1 MVALLGT
8 ALLLSGCAS
17 GGSGGGGADYSGNRA
32 LTSSADIRS
41 PASER
46 VVDGVVEMVLGD
58 QLLSSFDEAA
68 RRPIKAVR
76 DGQPLYAYLRA
87 NRPLGELAHPAD
99 PYGRMAFSAYPHLFI
114 QIGDT
119 QSLRIINTCY
129 VTLTPAEARATD
141 LVVPLAPLTNR
152 VGELPSDCWLET
164 VTRADPVRQTF
175 EVRLAGFPGKFESWL
190 PVPDLLAVQP
200 VEIDLSKGVNAY
212 GAMLR
217 AEPVKAP
224 VLASR
229 APAAGARGNASAS
242 AAHSGGALSE
252 QGRAARE
259 LAPAD
264 DGTGAARAARR
275 AEAGS
280 AAAGQSAA
288 GAGGAS
294 VTAPAG
300 AAATTAAAA
309 ASVTAG
315 AASGAASAVSG
326 RAREASA
333 PEARVD
339 GRNAIVSIADRR
351 GEGREVEATVRET
364 REDRT
369 ASPST
374 SAGAQAAASP
384 ASRIASLPAGAR
396 LTALTPLLPAARQSV
411 GTNRMATQ
419 LQSMT
424 STLLGREPS
433 ETYFID
439 RRWQA
444 RQERGQRSAQQV
456 MRAVAIFK
464 GEECSWQ
471 SLLVSR
477 KPGAGTLSDVA
488 ADGDEVVIPC
498 PFLRPEN

>member
-1 MVALLGT
+1 M
-8 ALLLSGCAS
+8 
-17 GGSGGGGADYSGNRA
+17 
-32 LTSSADIRS
+32 
-41 PASER
+41 
-46 VVDGVVEMVLGD
+46 
-58 QLLSSFDEAA
+58 
-68 RRPIKAVR
+68 
-76 DGQPLYAYLRA
+76 
-87 NRPLGELAHPAD
+87 
-99 PYGRMAFSAYPHLFI
+99 
-114 QIGDT
+114 
-119 QSLRIINTCY
+119 
-129 VTLTPAEARATD
+129 
-141 LVVPLAPLTNR
+141 
-152 VGELPSDCWLET
+152 
-164 VTRADPVRQTF
+164 
-175 EVRLAGFPGKFESWL
+175 
-190 PVPDLLAVQP
+190 
-200 VEIDLSKGVNAY
+200 
-212 GAMLR
+212 
-217 AEPVKAP
+217 
-224 VLASR
+224 
-229 APAAGARGNASAS
+229 
-242 AAHSGGALSE
+242 
-252 QGRAARE
+252 
-259 LAPAD
+259 
-264 DGTGAARAARR
+264 
-275 AEAGS
+275 
-280 AAAGQSAA
+280 
-288 GAGGAS
+288 
-294 VTAPAG
+294 
-300 AAATTAAAA
+300 
-309 ASVTAG
+309 
-315 AASGAASAVSG
+315 
-326 RAREASA
+326 
-333 PEARVD
+333 D